1 MRLLQVSS
9 LLNLMT
15 PFYGWGSTVSR
26 LQSHYE
32 ETVYFLPF
40 SSQEILVLNWLTSE
54 KDEKLSWPWSLPV
67 VLKPGPMEYE
77 SSTLTTRLLILFH
90 NCNFSHWFTFNL
102 NQTGFF
108 YMYLFPFSNSMPFCW
123 STIPENIFQSKVLV
137 YNSLLSQI

>member
-1 MRLLQVSS
+1 MHVVIHLFISENYLSRIYFGKLDLLQNGEHSC
-9 LLNLMT
+9 NIKKEIMT

-102 NQTGFF
+102 N
-108 YMYLFPFSNSMPFCW
+108 
-123 STIPENIFQSKVLV
+123 
-137 YNSLLSQI
+137 